1 MLESIQEI
9 IRTNNLAVLA
19 TCAENQP
26 HCSLMAY
33 IFHEEQGLIY
43 MMTQKDSRKFRNI
56 SANPRVSLIV
66 DTRHDNLE
74 KRTSIKALTINGT
87 CRPVEQTGQNGL
99 KDLLLKK
106 HPQLKALADH
116 QDALVI
122 EISAESFLLLDG
134 VNNAFF
140 MELSEQ
146 QRF

>member
-33 IFHEEQGLIY
+33 IFLEEQGLIY

-56 SANPRVSLIV
+56 SANPRVSLMV
-66 DTRHDNLE
+66 DTRLDNPE

-87 CRPVEQTGQNGL
+87 CRPAEQTGQNHL
-99 KDLLLKK
+99 KDLLLKR
-106 HPQLKALADH
+106 HPQLKVLTDH
-116 QDALVI
+116 QDVVVI
-122 EISAESFLLLDG
+122 EIKVGSFLLLDG
-134 VNNAFF
+134 VNNALF
-140 MELSEQ
+140 MDIST
-146 QRF
+146 

>member
-33 IFHEEQGLIY
+33 ISLEEQELIY
-43 MMTQKDSRKFRNI
+43 MLTQKDSRKFRNI
-56 SANPRVSLIV
+56 SANPKVSLMV
-66 DTRHDNLE
+66 DTRLDNPE

-87 CRPVEQTGQNGL
+87 CRPAEQTGQNHL
-99 KDLLLKK
+99 KDLLLKR
-106 HPQLKALADH
+106 HPQLKALTDH
-116 QDALVI
+116 QDAVVI
-122 EISAESFLLLDG
+122 EIKAESFLLLDG

-140 MELSEQ
+140 MDIST
-146 QRF
+146 